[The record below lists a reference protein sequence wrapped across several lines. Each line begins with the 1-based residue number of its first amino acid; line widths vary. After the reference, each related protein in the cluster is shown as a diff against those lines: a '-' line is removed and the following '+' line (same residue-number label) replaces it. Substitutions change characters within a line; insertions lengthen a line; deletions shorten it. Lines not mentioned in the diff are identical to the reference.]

1 MSEVGWP
8 SWGLKR
14 PWRAVIPVFPA
25 VAAEARGGTVHP
37 RTFSGR
43 HDLAFRIAGATA
55 WTCGLIPAGRLSG
68 NSRHGGV
75 GRWSCTVE
83 LTG

>member
-1 MSEVGWP
+1 SERLPQQLPSVRGFGFTGLGMSEVGWP
-8 SWGLKR
+8 SLGLKR

-55 WTCGLIPAGRLSG
+55 
-68 NSRHGGV
+68 
-75 GRWSCTVE
+75 
-83 LTG
+83 